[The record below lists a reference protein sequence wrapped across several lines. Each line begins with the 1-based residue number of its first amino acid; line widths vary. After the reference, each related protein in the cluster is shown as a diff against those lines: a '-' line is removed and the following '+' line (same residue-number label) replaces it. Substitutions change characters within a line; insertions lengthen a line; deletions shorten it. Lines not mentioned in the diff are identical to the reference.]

1 MKVNVK
7 RLLIILVVV
16 AVAAYFVWKN
26 RKDEKDE
33 KDAKGENPGSSAGS
47 SSVDKN
53 STESIISALKMPGN
67 NETHRQY
74 LRQNCAKFDADLT
87 TKAFIE
93 TKAEK
98 NNVTYAQQAVMDA
111 SYLIFFT
118 QEGGEWKERWNGAY
132 ASWHKPIV
140 DQVMAL

>member
-1 MKVNVK
+1 MKVNKK

-26 RKDEKDE
+26 RKDEKE
-33 KDAKGENPGSSAGS
+33 SKGETPSSPSGTP
-47 SSVDKN
+47 SVDKN
-53 STESIISALKMPGN
+53 STESIIASLKMPQN

-74 LRQNCAKFDADLT
+74 LRQNCASIEGNLT
-87 TKAFIE
+87 KKSSVE

-98 NNVTYAQQAVMDA
+98 NGVTYAQQAVMDA
-111 SYLIFFT
+111 SYLIFFKE
-118 QEGGEWKERWNGAY
+118 EGGQWVERWNGSYAY
-132 ASWHKPIV
+132 WHKPIV

>member
-1 MKVNVK
+1 MNANTK

-26 RKDEKDE
+26 RKDEGE
-33 KDAKGENPGSSAGS
+33 GKGETPNSPSGT

-53 STESIISALKMPGN
+53 STESIIASLKMPQN

-74 LRQNCAKFDADLT
+74 LRYNCDL
-87 TKAFIE
+87 IE
-93 TKAEK
+93 GNLTRKSTVEAKAEK
-98 NNVTYAQQAVMDA
+98 NGVTYAQQAVMDA
-111 SYLIFFT
+111 SYLIFFKE
-118 QEGGEWKERWNGAY
+118 EGGKWVERWNGAY